1 MINLKK
7 DIVMS
12 KVLVLNADYTPLNVT
27 SLNRGFKLVYK
38 GKAEVVKKDDKP
50 LITTIGD
57 FIRPIIIRLFNYV
70 RHQVKPLKLNR
81 KRIYRRD
88 NFECVYCGSKKNL
101 TIDHVIP
108 RSKGGK
114 NTWDNLVTCC
124 SGCNLRKGDKSVEES
139 GFKMKRKP
147 FVPSIFSF
155 VVNDEVEDI
164 WENFKLSFV

>member
-1 MINLKK
+1 
-7 DIVMS
+7 MS

-50 LITTIGD
+50 LLTSIGD
-57 FIRPIIIRLFNYV
+57 FIRPLIIRLLNYV
-70 RHQVKPLKLNR
+70 RHQVKPIKLNR
-81 KRIYRRD
+81 KRIYKRD

-108 RSKGGK
+108 RSKGGQ

-124 SGCNLRKGDKSVEES
+124 SGCNLRKGNKSVDEI
-139 GFKMKRKP
+139 GFKMKKKP
-147 FVPSIFSF
+147 FAPSVFSF
-155 VVNDEVEDI
+155 VVHDDVEEI
-164 WENFKLSFV
+164 WENFKVSFV